1 MDDDGDGWSDSDE
14 YLCDTDHLDSND
26 VPTDDDNDGV
36 CDEEEGEGSLSSLI
50 RLIPGGG
57 MTVLGLLLIIT
68 GAVFG
73 GAIGRRNAFELAR
86 KDAEKSILWTDEY
99 DEKEVKEEESDIDDL
114 ESLADDLDDLYE
126 LTKE

>member
-1 MDDDGDGWSDSDE
+1 
-14 YLCDTDHLDSND
+14 
-26 VPTDDDNDGV
+26 
-36 CDEEEGEGSLSSLI
+36 
-50 RLIPGGG
+50 
-57 MTVLGLLLIIT
+57 
-68 GAVFG
+68 
-73 GAIGRRNAFELAR
+73 AIGRRNAFELAR